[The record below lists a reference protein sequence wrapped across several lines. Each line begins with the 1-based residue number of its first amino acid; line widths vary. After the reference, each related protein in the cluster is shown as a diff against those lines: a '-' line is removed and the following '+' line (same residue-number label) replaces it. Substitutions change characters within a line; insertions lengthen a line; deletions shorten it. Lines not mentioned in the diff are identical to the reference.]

1 MDVLFG
7 IQINKI
13 ARLHGSLVKL
23 LAAVVLLIVMDEY
36 ELVVRYSNFVEHTH

>member
-23 LAAVVLLIVMDEY
+23 LAVVLLIVMDEY